1 MGAPGPRGVAMN
13 PTPYM
18 EGPQGIACLRCGGG
32 LEVTADESFLHCN
45 YCGTD
50 HEVME
55 EESVPASMPARWDAS
70 RDAREALRLELRT
83 RGINNSVTAEVDL
96 HWLVFWRVRAKLVGW
111 QYYQKRAEAPAASAR
126 QEEGSTRKPIQM
138 PLERVEE
145 LVARDVDVTL
155 PACDSRA
162 FDLVGISD
170 RVDAVE
176 WVPFSP
182 ERVGEQAHLAS
193 VAVPRSA
200 ALRRAELLRSGGLVP
215 RGATG
220 AVQRLSLLRTRAR
233 LLYYPVWRLHF
244 TVSGRPGIANVDAV
258 RSRVLG
264 GNCVGPERSPAPG
277 WYAAAGAAG
286 WMAGLHPA
294 FAAFSLAGWVLHR
307 GSRGGAQGGL
317 QTWTRWV
324 SDELGPRR
332 TRPLRLDP

>member
-1 MGAPGPRGVAMN
+1 MN
-13 PTPYM
+13 DVSALTGT
-18 EGPQGIACLRCGGG
+18 ESVACLRCGGG
-32 LEVTADESFLHCN
+32 LETTADESFLHCR

-50 HEVME
+50 HQVLE
-55 EESVPASMPARWDAS
+55 EESVPAFMPARWDSS
-70 RDAREALRLELRT
+70 REAREALRKDLRA
-83 RGINNSVTAEVDL
+83 RGIRSSVTAEIDL
-96 HWLVFWRVRAKLVGW
+96 HWLVFWRIRAKLVGW
-111 QYYQKRAEAPAASAR
+111 QFYQKRAEAPVRPSKR
-126 QEEGSTRKPIQM
+126 EDGSERAPTLM

-170 RVDAVE
+170 RVDSVE
-176 WVPFSP
+176 WIPFSA
-182 ERVGEQAHLAS
+182 ERSGEHSHLAS

-200 ALRRAELLRSGGLVP
+200 ALRRAELLRKGGLVP

-220 AVQRLSLLRTRAR
+220 TVQRLSLLRSRAR

-244 TVSGRPGIANVDAV
+244 TVSGQPGIANVDAV

-264 GNCVGPERSPAPG
+264 GHCVGPLKSPAPA

-286 WMAGLHPA
+286 WMAGIHPVI
-294 FAAFSLAGWVLHR
+294 AAFGLAGWVLHR
-307 GSRGGAQGGL
+307 GGKGGAHGGADE
-317 QTWTRWV
+317 WRRWM
-324 SDELGPRR
+324 SEELGPRL